1 MKFLRYKE
9 LRGKIKLLSGL
20 HIGGNKDNIE
30 IGGIDNPVIKNPVT
44 GLPYI
49 PGSSIKGKMR
59 FLVEWKEGKV
69 DRNGKGEPHSCD
81 NEGCVVCR
89 IFGNTSKE
97 KKYGPTRLIVN
108 DCQLLLSAE
117 EEKKLER
124 GELVYVEDKVEN
136 RINRLTGT
144 AIDPRHMERVPAGM
158 IFNFGLTY
166 KVFHIDETDE
176 NDRASNKD
184 EKNWKEVLNA
194 LYFLQEDAL
203 GGSGSRGYGKII
215 FEELICNG
223 EPVALKWDGANA
235 SLETRNPTVS

>member
-9 LRGKIKLLSGL
+9 LRGQIKLLSGL

-59 FLVEWKEGKV
+59 FLVEWKVGV
-69 DRNGKGEPHSCD
+69 VGRNGKGEPHSCD
-81 NEGCVVCR
+81 DENCVVCR

-108 DCQLLLSAE
+108 DCQLLLSSN
-117 EEKKLER
+117 EEKKLEK

-158 IFNFGLTY
+158 SFNFGLTY
-166 KVFHIDETDE
+166 KIFHIDEANEKEMT
-176 NDRASNKD
+176 NNKD
-184 EKNWKEVLNA
+184 EGNWKEVLNA

-203 GGSGSRGYGKII
+203 GGSGSRGYGKIV
-215 FEELICNG
+215 FEELVLNG
-223 EPVALKWDGANA
+223 ALVKLEWDGTTA
-235 SLETRNPTVS
+235 SLVTRNPKVS